1 MSESLHFQCVLMNW
15 KRKTLSMS
23 SLLMERIFR
32 LAPNEIWWYVLSGC
46 QVYNQG
52 IQYHV
57 CSTYRGLWVWW
68 LSGCRSSVTDHWQVK
83 SDVLGLILTNCWPH
97 LSPCV
102 GKQLTVLLHTQIA
115 QHACVLKHTANNELL
130 ILVQA
135 QPIRSKHQGMVT
147 Y

>member
-1 MSESLHFQCVLMNW
+1 MSEFLHFQCVLMIW

-23 SLLMERIFR
+23 SLLM
-32 LAPNEIWWYVLSGC
+32 
-46 QVYNQG
+46 
-52 IQYHV
+52 
-57 CSTYRGLWVWW
+57 
-68 LSGCRSSVTDHWQVK
+68 